1 MFLVHRIVYVLD
13 HLVENLL
20 VLGVALEDGVEEVRV
35 GEEDEDGVEPL
46 HGLLLEVVLHEL
58 PEIRVRLL

>member
-20 VLGVALEDGVEEVRV
+20 VLGVALENSVEEVRV

-58 PEIRVRLL
+58 AEIRVRLL